1 MHVNTSTYKDT
12 QSGKRLASTM
22 AVSDLFEILFSVGFV
37 LFDTLLRVLCIFASK
52 RKTYVMSSSYKKY
65 LKSTP
70 ICVKCVHHLKKCQSV
85 CLSVFYVFL
94 LCLHVSL
101 SSTSVWLYLVA
112 FQDFSLYV
120 RVSAFLFAY
129 VSIWL
134 YVLYVRMS
142 TSFFVAVT
150 TDDHTHR
157 HRHVLTKHKCT
168 WFALWDFLKLLIS
181 FVYADTDTDTRITA
195 PTRPSSAMAR
205 TGVYENARAR
215 LHASRE
221 YACSRMCT
229 DECTCIFP
237 ERNFAY
243 EQVQAFLG

>member
-22 AVSDLFEILFSVGFV
+22 VVSGLFEILCSVGFF
-37 LFDTLLRVLCIFASK
+37 LFDTSLRVLCILASK
-52 RKTYVMSSSYKKY
+52 KKLMLCDVIQLKKY

-85 CLSVFYVFL
+85 CLSLFYVFL

-142 TSFFVAVT
+142 TSFFVAVS

-168 WFALWDFLKLLIS
+168 WFTLWDFLKLVIS

-221 YACSRMCT
+221 YAQT
-229 DECTCIFP
+229 NTP
-237 ERNFAY
+237 K
-243 EQVQAFLG
+243 